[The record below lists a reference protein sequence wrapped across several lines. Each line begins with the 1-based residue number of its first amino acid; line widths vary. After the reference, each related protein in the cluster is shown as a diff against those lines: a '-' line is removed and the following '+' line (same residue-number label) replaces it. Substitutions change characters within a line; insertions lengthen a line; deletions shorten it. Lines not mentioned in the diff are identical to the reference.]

1 MGKNAKLRRD
11 RKEEVVQ
18 NSFRYLDF
26 SPKKAA
32 TFRDTLAD
40 FQLTFLPTQ
49 QLKEILTL
57 PSPFFQSF
65 RYLFGQA
72 LVGARHWEFWDD
84 ICTHLVNITSGEK
97 NKKALADWNLGNR
110 QEIAANPRIHCFNL
124 LQKIPDMPPP
134 MRLEICRKEVL
145 FFGLKSEKIWY
156 QQGIPH
162 HIGISA
168 TIAGGGILHKAGS
181 LYLLDAGNAR
191 KRDHELWLARL
202 RHDGIYATS
211 QLAKIGNLR
220 LSEIKSMRQ
229 FVSAYNGKPI
239 SGHLEIIEGKAT
251 ERNEATR
258 ICKALG
264 MTIEGEFAWI
274 GK

>member
-1 MGKNAKLRRD
+1 MGKNAKLKRY
-11 RKEEVVQ
+11 RKEKAIQ
-18 NSFRYLDF
+18 NTFCYLDL

-32 TFRDTLAD
+32 AFRDTLAD
-40 FQLTFLPTQ
+40 LHLTFLPAEQ
-49 QLKEILTL
+49 AKGILAL
-57 PSPFFQSF
+57 PSSFFQSF

-84 ICTHLVNITSGEK
+84 ICTHLINITSGEK
-97 NKKALADWNLGNR
+97 NKKALASWNRGDR

-134 MRLEICRKEVL
+134 MRLETCRKEVL

-181 LYLLDAGNAR
+181 LFLLDAGNAR
-191 KRDHELWLARL
+191 KYDHELWLTRL

-220 LSEIKSMRQ
+220 PSEIKSMRQ
-229 FVSAYNGKPI
+229 FVSTYKGEPI
-239 SGHLEIIEGKAT
+239 GGDLEIIEGKAT
-251 ERNEATR
+251 ERNEALR
-258 ICKALG
+258 VCKALG
-264 MTIEGEFAWI
+264 MVIENNVAWI

>member
-1 MGKNAKLRRD
+1 MGKSAKLKRY
-11 RKEEVVQ
+11 RKEQVIQ
-18 NSFRYLDF
+18 NSFCYLDLN
-26 SPKKAA
+26 PTKAA
-32 TFRDTLAD
+32 AFRDTLAD
-40 FQLTFLPTQ
+40 VHLSFLPTQ
-49 QLKEILTL
+49 QAKEILTL
-57 PSPFFQSF
+57 PLPFFQSF

-84 ICTHLVNITSGEK
+84 ICTHLINVTAGEK
-97 NKKALADWNLGNR
+97 NKKALADWNRGDQ
-110 QEIAANPRIHCFNL
+110 QEIIANPRIHCFNL
-124 LQKIPDMPPP
+124 LQKIPDMPSP
-134 MRLEICRKEVL
+134 MRIKACRKEIL
-145 FFGLKSEKIWY
+145 SLGLKSKKIWY

-181 LYLLDAGNAR
+181 LYLLDAGNTR
-191 KRDHELWLARL
+191 KCDHELWLTRL

-220 LSEIKSMRQ
+220 PSEIKSMRQ
-229 FVSAYNGKPI
+229 FVSTYSGKPI
-239 SGHLEIIEGKAT
+239 GGNLEIIEGKAT
-251 ERNEATR
+251 QRDEATR

-264 MTIEGEFAWI
+264 MVIEDNVAWI